1 MLLTISNLR
10 TTAFYFEN
18 TKLLK
23 IFLNNMSI
31 LIAKKIMSMDCKKMG
46 HQSHKKHFE
55 IQQSNLSIITRFPI
69 QNLDLTPWSIHE

>member
-55 IQQSNLSIITRFPI
+55 I
-69 QNLDLTPWSIHE
+69 

>member
-10 TTAFYFEN
+10 TTAFCFEN

-31 LIAKKIMSMDCKKMG
+31 LIAKRIMSMDCKKMG

-55 IQQSNLSIITRFPI
+55 I
-69 QNLDLTPWSIHE
+69 